1 MMWSTLG
8 SVSARALNLLSR
20 SRPPPE
26 TRWWPR
32 RGIAGSSPPT
42 SPGTRRGDGPERL
55 IGAGDGRR
63 HDVVSGD
70 RRLDPFASDRDSA
83 LPLRAPV
90 RRVEDTRGRFPGRE
104 GQTWVA
110 AKPAAYP
117 PQAVWLREGPR
128 RDRRARRPPG
138 ESPCDRSAPDARP

>member
-1 MMWSTLG
+1 MWSTLG

-20 SRPPPE
+20 VAAATGDAVPAT
-26 TRWWPR
+26 TRDR
-32 RGIAGSSPPT
+32 RFVTPDVIGDAT
-42 SPGTRRGDGPERL
+42 CDGPERL
-55 IGAGDGRR
+55 LGAGDRRR

-70 RRLDPFASDRDSA
+70 RRLDPFASDRDTA

-90 RRVEDTRGRFPGRE
+90 RRVEDTRGRLPGRE

-128 RDRRARRPPG
+128 RDRRARRLPE

>member
-1 MMWSTLG
+1 MVAT
-8 SVSARALNLLSR
+8 
-20 SRPPPE
+20 
-26 TRWWPR
+26 TRDR
-32 RGIAGSSPPT
+32 RFVTPDVTGDAT
-42 SPGTRRGDGPERL
+42 CDGPERL
-55 IGAGDGRR
+55 IGAGDRRR

-70 RRLDPFASDRDSA
+70 RRLDPFASASDRDTA

-117 PQAVWLREGPR
+117 PQAVWLREGHR

>member
-1 MMWSTLG
+1 MVAT
-8 SVSARALNLLSR
+8 
-20 SRPPPE
+20 
-26 TRWWPR
+26 TRDRWFVTPDVT
-32 RGIAGSSPPT
+32 GDAT
-42 SPGTRRGDGPERL
+42 CDGPERL
-55 IGAGDGRR
+55 IGAGDRRR

-128 RDRRARRPPG
+128 RDRRARRL
-138 ESPCDRSAPDARP
+138 PCDRSAPDARP